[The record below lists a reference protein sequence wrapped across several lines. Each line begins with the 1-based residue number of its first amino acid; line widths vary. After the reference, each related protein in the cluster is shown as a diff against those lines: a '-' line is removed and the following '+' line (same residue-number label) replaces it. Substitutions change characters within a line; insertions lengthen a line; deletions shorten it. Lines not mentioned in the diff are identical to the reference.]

1 MPGRE
6 DSFQNAMN
14 EGHSAAWDQ
23 KWDQAAAA
31 YQKALDEF
39 PENPKALT
47 SLGLALYQLGQY
59 EEALKTYKQAVQL
72 SSDNPLPLEKIA
84 QLSERLGNLKEA
96 IQAAMQAAELYIK
109 SKEVDKALENWLRV
123 TQLDPDNMTAHS
135 HLALVHERLGHT
147 QPAVSE
153 YLAVASL
160 YQQAGNADKAAEMVG
175 RALRVMPNS
184 AEAKQ
189 AKNLLKIGQMLPKP
203 IRRKG
208 GTGPLRMAQ
217 VRQLEAP
224 KPAENGLNPVAE
236 ARKKA
241 LNRMAEVLFELYSES
256 DNSQPP
262 PRSVQAFVRG
272 TDPLSLKQS
281 ERAKVLLH
289 LGQAIDAQSNNQDAQ
304 AAEELERALEAG
316 YKSTA
321 LYYNLGLLRATSNRI
336 ESALRY
342 LQHAVKNNDYA
353 LGAHLVMAE
362 ILHKMGRSR
371 ESAIEYM
378 EALRLADALVVAPEQ
393 ADEIRQ
399 LYEPLIEG
407 LSKKGA
413 SEDLEKLCDN
423 IKALLLQP
431 NWRSLVAEARQ
442 QLPPS
447 RDGAPPLP
455 LAEVMTQT
463 KSSQVIQSI
472 NKANQLAQ
480 DGFLRSAVDEVFNA
494 LQHAP
499 TYLPLHTLIGDLLIQ
514 DGRVGDAIAKYT
526 VVAQAYTV
534 RGEATQATNMLRRI
548 IQVAPMDSTAR
559 TRLIE
564 QLVAQGHVDETIG
577 EYIQLADIYY
587 RLAELDMA
595 RKTYTSALRFTQQAG
610 ANRSWSIKILHLMAD
625 IDMQHLDWRQALRL
639 FEQIRTLQPEDVAVR
654 KRLIDLN
661 LRLNQPNQAVVEL
674 DSYVAYLESNAQR
687 AEAIPFLESLAQDNP
702 GQAILQRY
710 LAEEYSRAGRIAEA
724 IAQLDALGENL
735 LNSGDRAGAIRTVE
749 TIMALNPPNP
759 GGYKQLLD
767 KLRPANVQP

>member
-1 MPGRE
+1 
-6 DSFQNAMN
+6 
-14 EGHSAAWDQ
+14 
-23 KWDQAAAA
+23 
-31 YQKALDEF
+31 
-39 PENPKALT
+39 
-47 SLGLALYQLGQY
+47 
-59 EEALKTYKQAVQL
+59 
-72 SSDNPLPLEKIA
+72 
-84 QLSERLGNLKEA
+84 
-96 IQAAMQAAELYIK
+96 
-109 SKEVDKALENWLRV
+109 
-123 TQLDPDNMTAHS
+123 
-135 HLALVHERLGHT
+135 
-147 QPAVSE
+147 
-153 YLAVASL
+153 
-160 YQQAGNADKAAEMVG
+160 
-175 RALRVMPNS
+175 
-184 AEAKQ
+184 
-189 AKNLLKIGQMLPKP
+189 
-203 IRRKG
+203 
-208 GTGPLRMAQ
+208 
-217 VRQLEAP
+217 
-224 KPAENGLNPVAE
+224 
-236 ARKKA
+236 
-241 LNRMAEVLFELYSES
+241 
-256 DNSQPP
+256 
-262 PRSVQAFVRG
+262 
-272 TDPLSLKQS
+272 
-281 ERAKVLLH
+281 
-289 LGQAIDAQSNNQDAQ
+289 
-304 AAEELERALEAG
+304 
-316 YKSTA
+316 
-321 LYYNLGLLRATSNRI
+321 
-336 ESALRY
+336 LRY

-362 ILHKMGRSR
+362 ILHQMGRSR

-674 DSYVAYLESNAQR
+674 DSYVAYLESNGQR